1 MVTCRTYTIEKAPT
15 PGFTLTADQ
24 YEGIGPFDT
33 TLHISY
39 SVGAGQIVRIVNSD
53 PISGDSCLTT
63 DIPLD
68 GNGDATVPYS
78 VTGTHTIY
86 VIKTIGTGG
95 ENCCTSFSQ
104 TLCQYSNY
112 ITFTVTPP
120 TLASIEISSPITSIN
135 AEDTLQFTVICKDTN
150 NGVMTCP
157 ILTWNSTNVS
167 KGTID
172 STGLLTGI
180 SQGTT
185 DITASSGSTVS
196 NSITISVSAA
206 VQALT
211 TIYIS
216 PPSASVSINGTR
228 QFITTCKDQNST
240 IMTCPTL
247 IWEVSDTNVG
257 SISNTGLFTG
267 LSVDTVTVTAK
278 VGIIIGSAVVTVTE
292 QACTPSWQCDQPLN
306 GYETDLN
313 DCTTPNR
320 RLNSVCNP
328 SVGGGITGDIREGLM
343 YLGLNIKYA
352 ALILGAAM
360 IGVVMIRKGPD
371 VEIKEIIE
379 KK

>member
-24 YEGIGPFDT
+24 YEGTGSFDT

-78 VTGTHTIY
+78 VIGTHTIY
-86 VIKTIGTGG
+86 VIKTVGTGG

-150 NGVMTCP
+150 NGVMVCP
-157 ILTWNSTNVS
+157 TLTWNSTNVS

-185 DITASSGSTVS
+185 DITALSGSIVS
-196 NSITISVSAA
+196 NSITINVSAA
-206 VQALT
+206 IQILT
-211 TIYIS
+211 TIEIS
-216 PPSASVSINGTR
+216 PLSVSVSISGTR
-228 QFITTCKDQNST
+228 QFIVTCKDQNSA

-247 IWEVSDTNVG
+247 VWEVSDTNVG

-267 LSVDTVTVTAK
+267 LNADTVTVTAK
-278 VGIIIGSAVVTVTE
+278 VGTIIGSAVVTVTE
-292 QACTPSWQCDQPLN
+292 QACTPNWQCEQPLN

-313 DCTTPNR
+313 DCTAPNR

-328 SVGGGITGDIREGLM
+328 SIGGGITGDIGEGLA

-360 IGVVMIRKGPD
+360 VGVVMIRKGPD

-379 KK
+379 K